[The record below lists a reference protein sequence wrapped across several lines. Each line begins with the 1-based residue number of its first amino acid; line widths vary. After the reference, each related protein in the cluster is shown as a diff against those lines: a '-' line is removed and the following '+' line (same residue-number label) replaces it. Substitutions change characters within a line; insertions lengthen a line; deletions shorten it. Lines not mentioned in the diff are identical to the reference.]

1 MIEESLLKSNFIG
14 RDGFRWW
21 VGQIPPGE
29 SLGGQN
35 KGEGWGNRFKVRIL
49 GYHPYSKADLPDE
62 DLPWAG
68 CLLPAT
74 SGTGASNL
82 AQSVKYRPGDVV
94 VGFFMD
100 GDNAQIPMIMGA
112 FGRTSQV
119 PQNDA
124 SDSDTGFVPFT
135 GYTST
140 SGISAIPSASIP
152 KPDGT
157 LVPDESNEQNKDS
170 QPSPRS
176 VSDTQAKKI
185 NSNKSDGKTEIAAS
199 KADGQ
204 VISPANACDDTFMD
218 EVTDVLENF
227 LGGIPKNPVGG
238 VIGEASNFLGDVNAV
253 TKKIQRLA
261 NNPVSSMMDSL
272 YRELIP
278 KLQEGLDGLF
288 NSVFNQ
294 FLGPLGELPAIAKAV
309 DAVKSMVGPIFEI
322 QKQLECL
329 PGKIISGL
337 GDTVKEMVE
346 GALINIV
353 NFGTCVAEQFA
364 GDLLNKVTNQI
375 VDGMSGVLKGIEPIL
390 EFVNVDVREIL
401 GASADTIAAAAGFF
415 DCNQNKGKCTGRV
428 RKWTLGYGADGSFDL
443 QKTYDNVMDQINVQN
458 ALGLLNIDVPQGVN
472 SAFTKPDCAT
482 PVACGGPTVKIFDGD
497 GIGGAGRA
505 ILGGIVSNTSGLSDT
520 IENVAKTASIIGVEI
535 TDPGSGYFYKEPL
548 ISFSDSCG
556 LGYGAVAKA
565 IMDFEKGE
573 IKEIVILSE
582 GENYPAA
589 PDVGTLDPGDD
600 PKEPLTGPIDLE
612 IPVGIGTVIVDD
624 PGGGHTGPPIIVID
638 PPPNNPTDEQLF
650 DVVVEDGR
658 IISVTPIN
666 IIQVN
671 TLPTLRV
678 LGGTGTI
685 LRPVIGRIPESK
697 PGQKII
703 QVIDCIT

>member
-35 KGEGWGNRFKVRIL
+35 KGKGWGNRFKVRIL

-119 PQNDA
+119 PQDDA
-124 SDSDTGFVPFT
+124 DSDTGFIPFT

-140 SGISAIPSASIP
+140 SGISTIPSASVP
-152 KPDGT
+152 KPNGT
-157 LVPDESNEQNKDS
+157 LDPDESNEQNRES
-170 QPSPRS
+170 QKSPRS

-185 NSNKSDGKTEIAAS
+185 NSSNNGGKTEIAAS

-204 VISPANACDDTFMD
+204 KISPANACDDTFMD
-218 EVTDVLENF
+218 EVTNVLENF

-238 VIGEASNFLGDVNAV
+238 VIGEASDFLGDVNAV
-253 TKKIQRLA
+253 AKKIQRLA

-278 KLQEGLDGLF
+278 KLQEGLDALF

-294 FLGPLGELPAIAKAV
+294 FLGPLGELPAIGKAV
-309 DAVKSMVGPIFEI
+309 DAVKSMVGPIFDI

-337 GDTVKEMVE
+337 GDTVKGMVE
-346 GALINIV
+346 GELIKIV
-353 NFGTCVAEQFA
+353 NFGTCIAEQFA
-364 GDLLNKVTNQI
+364 GDLLNKVTDQI

-390 EFVNVDVREIL
+390 EFINIDVREIL
-401 GASADTIAAAAGFF
+401 GETSDVIASAAGFF
-415 DCNQNKGKCTGRV
+415 DCNQDKGKCSGRV
-428 RKWTLGYGADGSFDL
+428 QKWTLGYGADGSFDL

-458 ALGLLNIDVPQGVN
+458 ALSLLNIDVPQGVN

-482 PVACGGPTVKIFDGD
+482 PVTCGGPTVKIFGGD
-497 GIGGAGRA
+497 GIGGAGRVL
-505 ILGGIVSNTSGLSDT
+505 LGGFEPPLDVITDVVDR
-520 IENVAKTASIIGVEI
+520 TASIIGVEI

-548 ISFSDSCG
+548 ISFSDPCG

-565 IMDFEKGE
+565 ITNFETGKIE
-573 IKEIVILSE
+573 NIVIISE

-589 PDVGTLDPGDD
+589 PGAGTLDPIDPDPEDD
-600 PKEPLTGPIDLE
+600 PEDPTGPIDL
-612 IPVGIGTVIVDD
+612 
-624 PGGGHTGPPIIVID
+624 GGNPPIIRQIIIVDPGIGVPDPPEIIID
-638 PPPNNPTDEQLF
+638 PPTDTEEPLF

-671 TLPTLRV
+671 TLPKLRV
-678 LGGTGTI
+678 LGGTGAI
-685 LRPVIGRIPESK
+685 LRPVIGRAPETK

-703 QVIDCIT
+703 KVIDCIT